1 MRIKFEE
8 MLSEFKRVLLKKG
21 FNEEDALES
30 AMLFAETSCDGVYTH
45 GVNRFLRVVEY
56 IDKGLINVNS
66 KAEKVEG
73 MGSLERWTGNLGMGN
88 LNAKSAMNRAIEL
101 SKEYGIGMVA
111 LKDTNHW
118 MRGGSY
124 GWQAANEGCI
134 GICWTNTMP
143 NMPPWGAK
151 DIRIGNNPFIIAVPR
166 SNGEHV
172 VVDMATSQFSYGKIE
187 EYKLKDQELPVFG
200 GYDSNGKLTTDPL
213 EIESTMRTLPIG
225 YWKGSGLSIILDLV
239 ATVLSGGLSTT
250 EIGKQSIDEYG
261 LSQVFIAIDP
271 NKFNSKQITDSIIN
285 MVLEDLKE
293 SEAINENTKV
303 LYPGER
309 VIATRKDNLEN
320 GIPVIESIWDKI
332 KSI

>member
-1 MRIKFEE
+1 MRINFDD
-8 MLSEFKRVLLKKG
+8 MLSEFKRVLVKKG

-30 AMLFAETSCDGVYTH
+30 AILFAETSLDGVYTH
-45 GVNRFLRVVEY
+45 GVNRFLKVVEY
-56 IDKGLINVNS
+56 IDKGLINVEA

-73 MGSLERWTGNLGMGN
+73 IGSLERWTGNLGMGN
-88 LNAKSAMNRAIEL
+88 LNAKAAMNRAIEL

-124 GWQAANEGCI
+124 GWQAANDGCI

-172 VVDMATSQFSYGKIE
+172 VVDMAMSQFSYGKIE
-187 EYKLKDQELPVFG
+187 EYKYKEQELPVFG
-200 GYDSNGKLTTDPL
+200 GYDSNGDLTTDPI

-225 YWKGSGLSIILDLV
+225 YWKGSGLSLILDLV

-250 EIGKQSIDEYG
+250 QIGKQSNDEYG
-261 LSQVFIAIDP
+261 ISQVFIAIDP
-271 NKFNSKQITDSIIN
+271 YKFSNSEVIDSITN
-285 MVLEDLKE
+285 TVLEDLKQ
-293 SEAINENTKV
+293 SSPINDNTNI

-309 VIATRKDNLEN
+309 VIATRKDNLKN
-320 GIPVIESIWDKI
+320 GIPVIESIWNEI
-332 KSI
+332 KNI

>member
-30 AMLFAETSCDGVYTH
+30 AMLFAETSLDGVYTH

-88 LNAKSAMNRAIEL
+88 INAKSAMNRAIEL

-187 EYKLKDQELPVFG
+187 EYKLKDKELPVFG

-261 LSQVFIAIDP
+261 LSQIFIAIDP
-271 NKFNSKQITDSIIN
+271 KKFNSKEITDSIIN
-285 MVLEDLKE
+285 TVLEDLKE
-293 SEAINENTKV
+293 SEAIDDNTKV

-320 GIPVIESIWDKI
+320 GIPVIELIWNKI